1 MERTAI
7 INLYMD
13 HNVPQAITD
22 GLRLRGVDVLTAYE
36 DGAHRLPD
44 SELLDRA
51 TELGRVMF
59 SQDADLLREAQQR
72 QQSGSSFCGVIFA
85 HQRRVSIKKC
95 IEDLELITLAGTP
108 EDLADRVEYLPI

>member
-1 MERTAI
+1 
-7 INLYMD
+7 MD

-51 TELGRVMF
+51 TELGRILF
-59 SQDADLLREAQQR
+59 SQDADLLREAEQQ
-72 QQSGSSFCGVIFA
+72 QQSGKRFCGVIFA
-85 HQRRVSIKKC
+85 HQRRVSIRNC
-95 IEDLELITLAGTP
+95 IEDLEIIAQAVMPEELANQ
-108 EDLADRVEYLPI
+108 VEYLPI

>member
-1 MERTAI
+1 
-7 INLYMD
+7 MD

-44 SELLDRA
+44 SGLLDRA
-51 TELGRVMF
+51 TELGRVLF

-72 QQSGSSFCGVIFA
+72 QQSGNSFCGVIFA
-85 HQRRVSIKKC
+85 RQSRVSIRKC
-95 IEDLELITLAGTP
+95 IEDLETIAQAVMPEELANQ
-108 EDLADRVEYLPI
+108 VEYLPI